1 MIKEVTSDAK
11 NIDKCYFSLENV
23 TPYNSLCGCPIQE
36 KAT

>member
-23 TPYNSLCGCPIQE
+23 TPCDPLCGCPIQE